1 MKATNRRIF
10 KTQATGAETLK
21 ELLQSMFVAEM
32 LRPAGV
38 VWIVSPW
45 VSNVVLIDN
54 RSGNFDAL
62 NPEWGRREVRLA
74 EVLGALMNRGAQVR
88 IVTRNDESNRNFLAK
103 LREMAE
109 QLDLLNHISITIHDP
124 VHTKGILLSAS
135 LLMGSMNLTYNGMVI
150 NDESIEFS
158 TDREHI
164 ARTRLEFQLY
174 PGQDHE

>member
-1 MKATNRRIF
+1 MKPTHRRIF
-10 KTQATGAETLK
+10 KNQVTGADTLK
-21 ELLQSMFVAEM
+21 ELLQTMFVAEM

-74 EVLGALMNRGAQVR
+74 DVLGALMNRGSDVR
-88 IVTRNDESNRNFLAK
+88 IVTRNDESNQGFLAR

-109 QLDLLNHISITIHDP
+109 QQSLLDRMKITIHDP
-124 VHTKGILLSAS
+124 VHTKGILLSGS

-150 NDESIEFS
+150 NDEWVEFS
-158 TDREHI
+158 VDREDV
-164 ARTRLEFQLY
+164 ARTRLEFQRY
-174 PGQDHE
+174 PGHDDA